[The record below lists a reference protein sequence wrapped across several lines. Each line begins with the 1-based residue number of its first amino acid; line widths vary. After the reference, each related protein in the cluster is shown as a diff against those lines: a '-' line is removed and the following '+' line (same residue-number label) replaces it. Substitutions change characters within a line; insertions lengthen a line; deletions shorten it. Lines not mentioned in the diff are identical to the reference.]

1 MSDTAPSEKPGVP
14 DTATLRL
21 DKWLWHARMF
31 KTRSLATRFCSAGR
45 IRIGGRVIDKA
56 HYAVKPGDVLTFAHG
71 REVKVLKIA
80 ALGLRRGPAPEAR
93 RLYEDLSTKHPIDRT
108 AADPSA
114 TGPTGTAPAQRARGS
129 GRPTKADRRATDRL
143 TGGGATGGD

>member
-1 MSDTAPSEKPGVP
+1 VSDTAPPEQPAVP

-21 DKWLWHARMF
+21 DKWLWYARMF
-31 KTRSLATRFCSAGR
+31 KTRSLATRFCSEGR

-71 REVKVLKIA
+71 HEVKVLKIV

-93 RLYEDLSTKHPIDRT
+93 RLYEDLGTKHPTDPT
-108 AADPSA
+108 ATNPATDP
-114 TGPTGTAPAQRARGS
+114 TDIAPARRARGS

-143 TGGGATGGD
+143 TGGD